1 MDWTRRG
8 IDNPLRA
15 FLVDTELLL
24 SLYFF
29 DRKANPLRKAAYGTA
44 ASGEDRIR
52 IAIEV

>member
-29 DRKANPLRKAAYGTA
+29 DKKSDTCAV
-44 ASGEDRIR
+44 EDMGYEVQ
-52 IAIEV
+52 AI